1 MDHATRPLGRT
12 GMEITLVGAGSWA
25 IGGGNW
31 KYGWGPQD
39 DATSMRALRRALDGG
54 VNWIDTAPVY
64 GLGHAE
70 TIVGR
75 VVREMAATD
84 RPLLFTKCGLRW
96 SDADPFGEPVKNLRP
111 ESVRIEC
118 EASLRRLGVERLDLL
133 QFHWPDAVGTAVED
147 SWGEMSRLV
156 DDGKIRAGGVS
167 NFDVTLLERCERIM
181 HVGSLQPPFSLV
193 LRSEAADVIPWCRE
207 HGTGVIVY
215 SPLQAGLM
223 TDSFA
228 PERIELMAERDW
240 RRWNSEEFQEPR
252 LSRNLALRD
261 ALRPIAERHASTVAA
276 VALAWVTS
284 WPGISGA
291 IVGSRSADQVDA
303 WIPAIDLTLSA
314 ADLDEIAAAIERTGA
329 GSGPARAA
337 LPATAG

>member
-1 MDHATRPLGRT
+1 
-12 GMEITLVGAGSWA
+12 
-25 IGGGNW
+25 
-31 KYGWGPQD
+31 
-39 DATSMRALRRALDGG
+39 
-54 VNWIDTAPVY
+54 
-64 GLGHAE
+64 
-70 TIVGR
+70 
-75 VVREMAATD
+75 
-84 RPLLFTKCGLRW
+84 
-96 SDADPFGEPVKNLRP
+96 
-111 ESVRIEC
+111 
-118 EASLRRLGVERLDLL
+118 
-133 QFHWPDAVGTAVED
+133 
-147 SWGEMSRLV
+147 
-156 DDGKIRAGGVS
+156 
-167 NFDVTLLERCERIM
+167 
-181 HVGSLQPPFSLV
+181 
-193 LRSEAADVIPWCRE
+193 
-207 HGTGVIVY
+207 
-215 SPLQAGLM
+215 M

-284 WPGISGA
+284 WLGISGA

>member
-1 MDHATRPLGRT
+1 
-12 GMEITLVGAGSWA
+12 
-25 IGGGNW
+25 
-31 KYGWGPQD
+31 
-39 DATSMRALRRALDGG
+39 
-54 VNWIDTAPVY
+54 
-64 GLGHAE
+64 
-70 TIVGR
+70 
-75 VVREMAATD
+75 MAATD
-84 RPLLFTKCGLRW
+84 RPLLFTKCGLRG
-96 SDADPFGEPVKNLRP
+96 SGADPLGEPVKNLRP
-111 ESVRIEC
+111 ESVRMEC

-167 NFDVTLLERCERIM
+167 NFDVALLERCERIM
-181 HVGSLQPPFSLV
+181 HVESLQPPFSLV
-193 LRSEAADVIPWCRE
+193 LRGEAAEVIPWCRE

-228 PERIELMAERDW
+228 PERIELMAEGDW

-291 IVGSRSADQVDA
+291 IVGSRSPDQVDA
-303 WIPAIDLTLSA
+303 WIPAIDLTLST